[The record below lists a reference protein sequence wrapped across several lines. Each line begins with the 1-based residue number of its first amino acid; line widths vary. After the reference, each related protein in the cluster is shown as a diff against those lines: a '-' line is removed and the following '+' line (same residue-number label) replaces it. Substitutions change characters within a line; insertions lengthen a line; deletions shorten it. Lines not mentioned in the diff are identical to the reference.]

1 MSRILPNP
9 NEVEELEDQLR
20 RALRRKAAPA
30 SLAPAVEARIN
41 GTDMPGIAPNTAPGG
56 IPRTA
61 PDGTPHSRPDPGPH
75 EPQLWNPVVD
85 EPVWRTWLTDLRG
98 MFQREDLA
106 TLGLA
111 PPPGAGADTV

>member
-41 GTDMPGIAPNTAPGG
+41 GTDMPGIAPNTAPDR
-56 IPRTA
+56 IANTA
-61 PDGTPHSRPDPGPH
+61 PGGTPHSGPDPGPY

-98 MFQREDLA
+98 IFRGGHL
-106 TLGLA
+106 
-111 PPPGAGADTV
+111 PPRVLPSQPGG